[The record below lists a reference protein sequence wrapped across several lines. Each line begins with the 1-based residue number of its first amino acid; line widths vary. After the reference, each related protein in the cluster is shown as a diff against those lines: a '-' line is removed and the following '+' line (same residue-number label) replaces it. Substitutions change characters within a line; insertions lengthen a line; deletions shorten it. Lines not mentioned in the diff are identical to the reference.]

1 MGLPDLLTLLQN
13 THAPCANHEN
23 HYVREHAGYK
33 PLCPFY
39 GLLYFFWLA
48 RTMHMP
54 QIPHRHFTGHNHL
67 DPTCSKG
74 CNYIFH
80 LACFRLFLV
89 P

>member
-23 HYVREHAGYK
+23 HYVGGTCWVQAIV
-33 PLCPFY
+33 PILWPT
-39 GLLYFFWLA
+39 LFFWLA
-48 RTMHMP
+48 HTMHMP